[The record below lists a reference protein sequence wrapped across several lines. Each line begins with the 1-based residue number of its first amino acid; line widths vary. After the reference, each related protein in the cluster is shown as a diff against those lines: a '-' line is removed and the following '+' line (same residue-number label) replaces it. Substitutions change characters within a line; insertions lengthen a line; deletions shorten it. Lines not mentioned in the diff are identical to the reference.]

1 MIYAYPYLLLTL
13 VFGVL
18 AVCENHYKMLPEKTK
33 YINMLSIIF
42 FVFFFGFRGYVAYD
56 WTAYCPAFNELS
68 DLSSMLSLPL
78 SKWPWEPGFI
88 LFGVLCKWIY
98 PDYFFFQF
106 ACCIVICALLF
117 RFFRKHT
124 DNVPFA
130 VIIFLAMSGIEISIN
145 LLRNSIAI
153 LLFVNAT
160 EFIVKKKPLPY
171 FAICILA
178 CTFHSSALVYIPLYF
193 VLNHKLNTKV
203 MLVIFTAA
211 NMIYLLHIPI
221 LKSIILLFVDFLMP
235 STKLW
240 IETYL
245 SMDATTGSILSI
257 GYIERL
263 LTGVLLFCYINK
275 LRSLR
280 GSNIFINSM
289 FLYLCIYLFLSEFR
303 TISVRCSYLF
313 VFAYWIIWIDL
324 PKCFTYRNNKLLF
337 IAFISIYSLLRIGIG
352 NNTAMS
358 DYYNILFENKTFN
371 ERLIFF
377 RRHYNDNIR

>member
-1 MIYAYPYLLLTL
+1 
-13 VFGVL
+13 
-18 AVCENHYKMLPEKTK
+18 
-33 YINMLSIIF
+33 
-42 FVFFFGFRGYVAYD
+42 
-56 WTAYCPAFNELS
+56 
-68 DLSSMLSLPL
+68 
-78 SKWPWEPGFI
+78 
-88 LFGVLCKWIY
+88 
-98 PDYFFFQF
+98 
-106 ACCIVICALLF
+106 
-117 RFFRKHT
+117 
-124 DNVPFA
+124 
-130 VIIFLAMSGIEISIN
+130 
-145 LLRNSIAI
+145 
-153 LLFVNAT
+153 
-160 EFIVKKKPLPY
+160 
-171 FAICILA
+171 
-178 CTFHSSALVYIPLYF
+178 
-193 VLNHKLNTKV
+193 
-203 MLVIFTAA
+203 MLVIFIAA

-245 SMDATTGSILSI
+245 SIDATTGSVLSI

>member
-1 MIYAYPYLLLTL
+1 
-13 VFGVL
+13 
-18 AVCENHYKMLPEKTK
+18 
-33 YINMLSIIF
+33 
-42 FVFFFGFRGYVAYD
+42 
-56 WTAYCPAFNELS
+56 
-68 DLSSMLSLPL
+68 
-78 SKWPWEPGFI
+78 
-88 LFGVLCKWIY
+88 
-98 PDYFFFQF
+98 
-106 ACCIVICALLF
+106 
-117 RFFRKHT
+117 
-124 DNVPFA
+124 
-130 VIIFLAMSGIEISIN
+130 
-145 LLRNSIAI
+145 
-153 LLFVNAT
+153 
-160 EFIVKKKPLPY
+160 
-171 FAICILA
+171 
-178 CTFHSSALVYIPLYF
+178 
-193 VLNHKLNTKV
+193 

-371 ERLIFF
+371 ERLIFL
-377 RRHYNDNIR
+377 DVTITIT